1 MQGKPVFADA
11 VEPLLL
17 LEISVDKEESYV
29 NAVDI
34 ESPGNDRRGSRCG
47 CTRSDVDGSEL
58 RSIESESCGIESF
71 VIIIIFNSNV
81 ISSQPRDLIAAP
93 I

>member
-1 MQGKPVFADA
+1 MIA
-11 VEPLLL
+11 VAHVVVARDLMLM
-17 LEISVDKEESYV
+17 
-29 NAVDI
+29 
-34 ESPGNDRRGSRCG
+34 G
-47 CTRSDVDGSEL
+47 L